1 MIFLIYSKKLK
12 FFLFADDTNIYMD
25 SDKLAH
31 LETTMNKEL
40 VKLYEWLCLNRL
52 SLNISKTNF
61 LIFTPSN
68 KPKSTTTLL
77 INKTAIKEEQYVKY
91 LGLLID
97 SQLTFKCHIEELKK
111 KISRTIGVL
120 HKLKPFVT
128 STILTNVYYA
138 IVYPFLL
145 YGIIIWGNSSKT
157 LLSSIHIL
165 QKRFVRLATNNSTTN
180 GYLTHSLP
188 LFRKLNILTIY
199 DIYKLQLGALMYESQ
214 NNLGPINNI
223 ISVALAREVHTH
235 NTRYAL
241 NGNLHI
247 RSVRTTR
254 YGLKSLQNEGARL
267 WTDIPPLIKSKSS
280 KISFKTHFKN
290 FLLTKYD

>member
-1 MIFLIYSKKLK
+1 M
-12 FFLFADDTNIYMD
+12 
-25 SDKLAH
+25 
-31 LETTMNKEL
+31 
-40 VKLYEWLCLNRL
+40 
-52 SLNISKTNF
+52 
-61 LIFTPSN
+61 
-68 KPKSTTTLL
+68 
-77 INKTAIKEEQYVKY
+77 
-91 LGLLID
+91 
-97 SQLTFKCHIEELKK
+97 TFKCHIEELKK

-165 QKRFVRLATNNSTTN
+165 QKRFVRLATNNTIIN
-180 GYLTHSLP
+180 GILTHTPP
-188 LFRKLNILTIY
+188 LFRKLKILTIY
-199 DIYKLQLGALMYESQ
+199 DIYKLQVGTLMYEVQ

-223 ISVALAREVHTH
+223 ISIPLVTEVHTN
-235 NTRYAL
+235 NTRYAY

-254 YGLKSLQNEGARL
+254 YGLKSIQNEGTRF
-267 WTDIPPLIKSKSS
+267 WNIIPAPIKNKPS
-280 KISFKTHFKN
+280 KISLKTN
-290 FLLTKYD
+290 L